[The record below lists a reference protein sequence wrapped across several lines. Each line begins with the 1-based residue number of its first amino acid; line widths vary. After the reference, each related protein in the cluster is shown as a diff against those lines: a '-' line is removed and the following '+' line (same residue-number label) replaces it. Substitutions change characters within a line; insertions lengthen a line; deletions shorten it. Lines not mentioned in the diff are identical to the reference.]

1 MHRLNLVLLAGLAL
15 AGRVA
20 AQQPDLGDAKVKHNR
35 DILATTEWLA
45 SYADSAGVY
54 VVHVGRSDSAYR
66 AGHIPGARFLPLSA
80 VATTVNGIPNEFPPL
95 EQLTATFRDLGI
107 GDLGRVVV
115 YGDDAGLLAARGWVA
130 LDLLGHGSRAAL
142 LDGGLV
148 KWRAENRSLET
159 AARPGRAQPFTARW
173 QADRVVTAAWV
184 RAHLRDSTVAFI
196 DARPA
201 DQFNGTESPCPP
213 AQPNCPQIPPARRGH
228 LPGAANIYW
237 MNALVSA
244 QIPVLRPMHYLH
256 EELWVPSGADRP
268 AVTTVVTYCRTGMQA
283 SHAYFQARYIGYH
296 DVRLY
301 DGSLLEW
308 VGLPPA
314 QYPVESA
321 GSR

>member
-159 AARPGRAQPFTARW
+159 AARPVRAQPFTARW

-184 RAHLRDSTVAFI
+184 RAHLRDSTVLFV

-201 DQFNGTESPCPP
+201 DQFGGAEPPCTPGQTPCVELPP
-213 AQPNCPQIPPARRGH
+213 ERRGH
-228 LPGAANIYW
+228 LPGAVNLFW
-237 MNALVSA
+237 MDGLVSR
-244 QIPVLRPMHYLH
+244 QDPVLKPMHELH
-256 EELWVPSGADRP
+256 HTLWEPAGADLPR
-268 AVTTVVTYCRTGMQA
+268 VRTIVTYCRTGVQA
-283 SHAYFQARYIGYH
+283 SHAYFVARYIGYQ
-296 DVRLY
+296 DVRIY
-301 DGSLLEW
+301 DGSMSEW
-308 VGLPPA
+308 AALPAA
-314 QYPVESA
+314 QHSVERA
-321 GSR
+321 ANR